1 MKNNMISRRG
11 FLRKAVGTAAAAT
24 VAGMAAGCSA
34 ASQAPASSSEAARG
48 TYIPGT
54 YSATANGMS
63 TVTVTMTFDAES
75 ITNVELDLSGET
87 ENIGQAAKD
96 TLTEQLLSKQS
107 PEIDNVA
114 GATVTTTAVKVA
126 AEACIAQAKGETVQ
140 VTDKAAAGHV
150 LDLSFMDAPEAIPA
164 NKISQ
169 TLDCDVCVVGL
180 GVAGVCAAR
189 SAAESGLKVIAVEKT
204 SGVCGRSSQFSFFNC
219 DKARESGIE
228 DIDTNAL
235 VNELMTQMSHRAD
248 PSILKKW
255 ADNCGEA
262 ITWYAEGYDGIQWV
276 PIGGEKPADEN
287 QVYTIPMGAFPEY
300 DPTVDHERIFSGT
313 LNFRPKGHT
322 PVLQANFDK
331 AVAENGLEA
340 YFDSPA
346 RQLIRGEDGRVTGV
360 IFQSL
365 TDDSYTQVN
374 ASKGVILATG
384 GFGHNDAMMA
394 YYLPWIHDI
403 IDRYDVTYGHTD
415 IKANY
420 ANTGDGQQMGMWIG
434 AQMEPGPLG
443 SMAHGDFGK
452 LGPDRQDELLLA
464 MKAEGKQPTI
474 TESIRLFDNH

>member
-248 PSILKKW
+248 PSILKKL
-255 ADNCGEA
+255 
-262 ITWYAEGYDGIQWV
+262 
-276 PIGGEKPADEN
+276 
-287 QVYTIPMGAFPEY
+287 
-300 DPTVDHERIFSGT
+300 S
-313 LNFRPKGHT
+313 
-322 PVLQANFDK
+322 
-331 AVAENGLEA
+331 
-340 YFDSPA
+340 
-346 RQLIRGEDGRVTGV
+346 LIH
-360 IFQSL
+360 I
-365 TDDSYTQVN
+365 
-374 ASKGVILATG
+374 
-384 GFGHNDAMMA
+384 
-394 YYLPWIHDI
+394 
-403 IDRYDVTYGHTD
+403 
-415 IKANY
+415 
-420 ANTGDGQQMGMWIG
+420 
-434 AQMEPGPLG
+434 
-443 SMAHGDFGK
+443 
-452 LGPDRQDELLLA
+452 
-464 MKAEGKQPTI
+464 
-474 TESIRLFDNH
+474 